1 MGQVSTEQ
9 TTAIIDSITELV
21 DAAQPDEV
29 VNVVQPIASEP
40 NYWWLLSLAILPV
53 LLGWWLNKRKKK

>member
-29 VNVVQPIASEP
+29 VNVVQPAIAEP
-40 NYWWLLSLAILPV
+40 NYWWSLV
-53 LLGWWLNKRKKK
+53 LLLIPIWFTWWLRKKK